1 MYGEN
6 EELKAALYIVP
17 TPIGNIGDITLRA
30 LETLKAVDLIAAE
43 DTRHSRTL
51 MTHYEIST
59 PLVSFHEHSENRVV
73 EQLANRVAAGES
85 IALISDAGTP
95 LVSDPGYA
103 LVRGVQARGL
113 TVIPLPGAC
122 AAITALS
129 AAGLPTHNFH
139 FEGFLPAK
147 QVARVK
153 RLEAIKSLNT
163 TVIFYEAPHRIVD
176 LITDMLAVFGVDHEI
191 CLARELTKTFET
203 IRRAPLGD
211 IREWVLNDA
220 NQQKGE
226 FVVISGL
233 VVQTTT
239 LGADGRLLLARL
251 AAELPPRKAA
261 QIVADHYGLKSRDL
275 YQQLIAD

>member
-1 MYGEN
+1 M
-6 EELKAALYIVP
+6 P

-30 LETLKAVDLIAAE
+30 LETLEAVDLIAAE

-51 MTHYEIST
+51 MTHYDIST

-73 EQLANRVAAGES
+73 EQLADRVAGGES
-85 IALISDAGTP
+85 VALISDAGTP

-103 LVRGVQARGL
+103 LVRGVQSRGL

-129 AAGLPTHNFH
+129 AAGLPTHHFH

-211 IREWVLNDA
+211 IREWVLSDA

-239 LGADGRLLLARL
+239 LGADGKLLLERL
-251 AAELPPRKAA
+251 ASELPPRKAA

>member
-51 MTHYEIST
+51 MTHYDIST

-73 EQLANRVAAGES
+73 EQLADRVAGGES

-113 TVIPLPGAC
+113 NVIPLPGAC

-129 AAGLPTHNFH
+129 AAGLPTHHFH

-239 LGADGRLLLARL
+239 LGADGRLLLERL

>member
-30 LETLKAVDLIAAE
+30 LEILKAVDLIAAE

-51 MTHYEIST
+51 MTHYDIST
-59 PLVSFHEHSENRVV
+59 PLVSFHEHSEYRVV
-73 EQLANRVAAGES
+73 EQLADRVAGGES

-113 TVIPLPGAC
+113 NVIPLPGAC

-129 AAGLPTHNFH
+129 AAGLPTHHFH

-251 AAELPPRKAA
+251 ASELPPRKAA

>member
-51 MTHYEIST
+51 LTHYDIST

-73 EQLANRVAAGES
+73 EQLADRVAAGES

-113 TVIPLPGAC
+113 NVIPLPGAC

-129 AAGLPTHNFH
+129 AAGLPTHHFH

-211 IREWVLNDA
+211 IREWVFNDA

-239 LGADGRLLLARL
+239 LGADGRLLLERL

>member
-1 MYGEN
+1 M
-6 EELKAALYIVP
+6 KAALYIVP

-30 LETLKAVDLIAAE
+30 LEILKAVDLIAAE

-51 MTHYEIST
+51 MTHYDIST

-73 EQLANRVAAGES
+73 EQLADRVAGGES

-113 TVIPLPGAC
+113 NVIPLPGAC

-129 AAGLPTHNFH
+129 AAGLPTHHFH

-239 LGADGRLLLARL
+239 LGADGRLLLERL

>member
-1 MYGEN
+1 M
-6 EELKAALYIVP
+6 KAALYIVP

-51 MTHYEIST
+51 MTHYDIST

-73 EQLANRVAAGES
+73 EQLADRVAAGES

-113 TVIPLPGAC
+113 NVIPLPGAC

-129 AAGLPTHNFH
+129 AAGLPTHHFH

-239 LGADGRLLLARL
+239 LGADGRLLLERL

>member
-51 MTHYEIST
+51 LTHYDIST

-73 EQLANRVAAGES
+73 EQLADRVAAGES

-113 TVIPLPGAC
+113 NVIPLPGAC

-129 AAGLPTHNFH
+129 AAGLPTHHFH

-239 LGADGRLLLARL
+239 LGADGRLLLERL

>member
-1 MYGEN
+1 LYGEN

-51 MTHYEIST
+51 LTHYDIST

-73 EQLANRVAAGES
+73 EQLADRVAAGES

-113 TVIPLPGAC
+113 NVIPLPGAC

-129 AAGLPTHNFH
+129 AAGLPTHHFH

>member
-1 MYGEN
+1 LYGEN

-30 LETLKAVDLIAAE
+30 LEILKAVDLIAAE

-51 MTHYEIST
+51 LTHYDIST

-73 EQLANRVAAGES
+73 EQLADRVAAGES

-113 TVIPLPGAC
+113 NVIPLPGAC

-129 AAGLPTHNFH
+129 AAGLPTHHFH

>member
-1 MYGEN
+1 M
-6 EELKAALYIVP
+6 KAALYIVP

-30 LETLKAVDLIAAE
+30 LEILKAVDLIAAE

-51 MTHYEIST
+51 MTHYDIST

-73 EQLANRVAAGES
+73 EQLADRVAGGES

-113 TVIPLPGAC
+113 NVIPLPGAC

-129 AAGLPTHNFH
+129 AAGLPTHHFH

-233 VVQTTT
+233 VAQTTT

-251 AAELPPRKAA
+251 ASELPPRKAA

>member
-30 LETLKAVDLIAAE
+30 LEILKAVDLIAAE

-51 MTHYEIST
+51 MTHYDIST

-73 EQLANRVAAGES
+73 EQLADRVAGGES

-113 TVIPLPGAC
+113 NVIPLPGAC

-129 AAGLPTHNFH
+129 AAGLPTHHFH

-251 AAELPPRKAA
+251 ASELPPRKAA

>member
-73 EQLANRVAAGES
+73 EQLADRVAAGES

-113 TVIPLPGAC
+113 NVIPLPGAC

-129 AAGLPTHNFH
+129 AAGLPTHHFH

-153 RLEAIKSLNT
+153 RLVAIKSLNT

-239 LGADGRLLLARL
+239 LGADGRLLLERL

>member
-51 MTHYEIST
+51 MTHYDIST

-73 EQLANRVAAGES
+73 EQLADRVAGGES

-113 TVIPLPGAC
+113 NVIPLPGAC

-129 AAGLPTHNFH
+129 AAGLPTHHFH

-251 AAELPPRKAA
+251 ASELPPRKAA